1 MSPTVVHGF
10 DGFTARTKGA
20 HVCGRRSPAISRR
33 SLIAGFGLATLTG
46 CTPAPRETAAPPQ
59 GNPGTSTA
67 PPSPTTATTPPTATT
82 AVTTV
87 PPSPPPVDRADV
99 VAEFGSRKPADFG
112 LFLPGVITRG
122 RRGVALTFDA
132 CGGGRLGNGYDAD
145 LIQLLIDNDV
155 PATLFLNGRWI
166 AANPTIAGELAA
178 IPLFELANHGWAHV
192 PLTVA
197 GQKAY
202 GIAGT
207 SDAGA
212 AYDEIVSGLDA
223 LAELTGRHSP
233 YFRPGTAWCD
243 DVGVAIAERLGVKVI
258 AFDINAD
265 AGATASATEV
275 SANLRPVKE
284 GSITLGHFNRPE
296 GQTAE
301 GLAKAL
307 PKLLDAGTRFVTVSE
322 ALAPA

>member
-1 MSPTVVHGF
+1 MATAGCAPASGGTEESPTVTPSASGRP
-10 DGFTARTKGA
+10 GTPTASQG
-20 HVCGRRSPAISRR
+20 P
-33 SLIAGFGLATLTG
+33 
-46 CTPAPRETAAPPQ
+46 TPATPSQSPTGPAA
-59 GNPGTSTA
+59 SI
-67 PPSPTTATTPPTATT
+67 PPSPAR
-82 AVTTV
+82 VG
-87 PPSPPPVDRADV
+87 RADI

-112 LFLPGVITRG
+112 LFLPGTITRG
-122 RRGVALTFDA
+122 NRGVALTFDA
-132 CGGGRLGNGYDAD
+132 CGGGKLGNGYDAD
-145 LIQLLIDNDV
+145 LIRLLIANDV

-166 AANPTIAGELAA
+166 AANPAVARDLADN
-178 IPLFELANHGWAHV
+178 PLFELANHGWAHV

-207 SDAGA
+207 ADAGA
-212 AYDEIVSGLDA
+212 AYDEIVRGQDA
-223 LAELTGRHSP
+223 LAELTGRRSP

-258 AFDINAD
+258 AFDVNAD
-265 AGATASATEV
+265 AGATASAAEV
-275 SANLRPVKE
+275 SANLRQVKE

-322 ALAPA
+322 ALAAA